1 MYQLKTANI
10 YYLTV
15 SEGPESDSSLIGWFG
30 LRVCHE
36 VAVKL
41 YKKYIELGRNDLPG
55 SLT

>member
-30 LRVCHE
+30 LRVSHE
-36 VAVKL
+36 VAVKF
-41 YKKYIELGRNDLPG
+41 YKKYRPILK
-55 SLT
+55 